1 MDENFNVQEADVLDT
16 TPEYTPEE
24 DENIE
29 SDDEGFVT
37 PDDDLSA
44 KENVVRNED
53 EEAQTSL
60 LEKKE
65 VSEPFISVQYNHKS
79 KDFTKEEAIKY
90 IQKGMHTESLRA
102 KLECIAKEQG
112 TDVNALVDKMLT
124 GHEMLYKQH
133 LEELYGKDSPDVE
146 IGMQIYK
153 QKQSGEYRKVT
164 SESEKENIE
173 EKKYENINSRL
184 ADEYITLK
192 SEMPD
197 APEYCDLPDSVII
210 EAAEGKKDL
219 FSAYLCHLY
228 KEKRKIEAA
237 QKTQTAANEASS
249 GKMAVDNRNGMT
261 SSDRNF
267 LLGLW
272 SK

>member
-1 MDENFNVQEADVLDT
+1 MDENLNVQRAEVLDT
-16 TPEYTPEE
+16 TPEYTLEE
-24 DENIE
+24 NE
-29 SDDEGFVT
+29 SIGSGDEGFVI
-37 PDDDLSA
+37 PDDDLSVN
-44 KENVVRNED
+44 ENVVRDED
-53 EEAQTSL
+53 EAAQTSL
-60 LEKKE
+60 SERKE

-90 IQKGMHTESLRA
+90 IQKGMHTENLRA
-102 KLECIAKEQG
+102 KLEYIAKDQG
-112 TDVNALVDKMLT
+112 TDVNALVDRMLT
-124 GHEMLYKQH
+124 GHETLYKQH

-153 QKQSGEYRKVT
+153 QKQSGEYRRIT
-164 SESEKENIE
+164 SESEKEKTT
-173 EKKYENINSRL
+173 EKNYENINSRL
-184 ADEYITLK
+184 ADEYMTLK

-197 APEYCDLPDSVII
+197 APDYCDLPDSVII

-237 QKTQTAANEASS
+237 KKTQVAANEASS